1 MGIPAAIIRKAC
13 AFLRDVAKSPVPAA
27 NEVRLRAA
35 MAAELAQK
43 LESRRSTKSSIAL
56 HARQD
61 EKKEERLTGNAKTAA
76 IRAACVLRA
85 RGLCEC
91 GCGRI
96 LAVFGETM
104 DHWLNGSGNRKKFES
119 IETCWMLT
127 IQCHRERQEYLP
139 DVETWN
145 AKFKAH
151 CDRHGYSFKPHIVHA
166 EPPARTA

>member
-27 NEVRLRAA
+27 NEVQLRAV
-35 MAAELAQK
+35 MAEELAQK
-43 LESRRSTKSSIAL
+43 LEPRRNTKASV
-56 HARQD
+56 ARRGREQ
-61 EKKEERLTGNAKTAA
+61 EKNEERLTANQKTAA
-76 IRAACVLRA
+76 VRVACVLRS

-96 LAVFGETM
+96 LAIFGETM

-119 IETCWMLT
+119 VETCWMLT

-139 DVETWN
+139 DVEIWN

-151 CDRHGYSFKPHIVHA
+151 CDRHGYPFKPHIVHA
-166 EPPARTA
+166 QPAARTA